1 MSPSPRGRK
10 AIMAYARAYLELSP
24 IRLVHGNTIAV
35 CAEGEPPRAWALY
48 RADARPGPVDW
59 VDDFKTRELALAA
72 IDAVLRDEP
81 NCDFEVSV
89 FNVHRGVA
97 ASLPVALMAQV
108 A

>member
-1 MSPSPRGRK
+1 
-10 AIMAYARAYLELSP
+10 MAYAKAYLEVSP
-24 IRLVHGNTIAV
+24 ITLVNGNTIAV

-59 VDDFKTRELALAA
+59 VDDFETRELALAA
-72 IDAVLRDEP
+72 VHAVLRDEP

-89 FNVHRGVA
+89 FNVRRSVA
-97 ASLPVALMAQV
+97 ANIASAPMAQE